1 MHPSFH
7 IGMMYL
13 LALARTGNL
22 QYPVHH
28 SQRTA
33 ISSGK
38 TLETGSQIRNA
49 MRTQKQIPTH
59 ASRHKRRQVRTHAR
73 ANAGTQ
79 ARRHAS
85 MQARRQASMQARRRQ
100 AGKQAGTQ
108 AGRQAGKQAST
119 HALRKNS
126 KTRTRAL
133 ACSTHRCY
141 TEYGKHVSAR
151 HLLSFV
157 CSSCFVFLYLPF
169 SDDAINCD
177 LGMSGIETIRS

>member
-1 MHPSFH
+1 MYQMACNWLNSCN

-22 QYPVHH
+22 QYPFHH

-38 TLETGSQIRNA
+38 TLETGSITAQIRNT
-49 MRTQKQIPTH
+49 MRTQKQTPTH
-59 ASRHKRRQVRTHAR
+59 ARRHKRRQVRTHAR

-79 ARRHAS
+79 ACKHA
-85 MQARRQASMQARRRQ
+85 
-100 AGKQAGTQ
+100 GTQAGTQ
-108 AGRQAGKQAST
+108 AGRQAGT
-119 HALRKNS
+119 HHAKTRKNS

-141 TEYGKHVSAR
+141 TEHGKHVSAR